1 MAEGSEAL
9 REDLRRIAAFAD
21 LADDELDWLA
31 EHVEEFAV
39 QPGGVVAAE
48 GDPAEW
54 MFIVLAGEIRSR
66 RDQTALDGLVI
77 RAGEITGM
85 LPFPRMTSFP
95 VTVRAATPARIA
107 RLSAALFP
115 EMLRR
120 IPALEPRLVALLTDR
135 VREVTRLD
143 QEGEK
148 LVALGRLS
156 AGLAHEL
163 NNPAAAIGRT
173 AAELRERLAT
183 WRQATVELGECVLAP
198 EQMQALAGAC
208 HEAERREA
216 AADLDPISRGERESE
231 VADWLEARDVKRGWL
246 LAPTFVAAGAT
257 VGDLDRLAAELPAR
271 ALPAA
276 LAWLE
281 VGLAADVLLAEIE
294 SASKRISDLVGAVK
308 SYSHMDEGAGK
319 REVQVHR
326 ELDGTLTMLAP
337 KARGKGIAVERDY
350 APDLPRVCGFAGELI
365 QVFTNLLDNAL
376 DAAGPGG
383 HVAVRTARD
392 GEHLTI
398 EVRDD
403 GPGIPHEVQGR
414 IFDPFFTTK
423 PVGEG
428 SGLGLDIARRIV
440 VRRHGGQLSFTSVP
454 GDTCFTVR
462 LPIGLPV

>member
-1 MAEGSEAL
+1 MAEAPGAL
-9 REDLRRIAAFAD
+9 REDLRRIAVFAD

-31 EHVEEFAV
+31 EHVEELAV
-39 QPGGVVAAE
+39 QPGGVLVAE
-48 GDPAEW
+48 GAPAEW
-54 MFIVLAGEIRSR
+54 MFIVLEGEIRSR

-85 LPFPRMTSFP
+85 LPFSRMTSFP
-95 VTVRAATPARIA
+95 VTVRAVTPLRIA
-107 RLSAALFP
+107 RLNAAHFP

-143 QEGEK
+143 QEHDK
-148 LVALGRLS
+148 LMALGRLS

-163 NNPAAAIGRT
+163 NNPAAAIRRT
-173 AAELRERLAT
+173 ASELRERLAT
-183 WRQATVELGECVLAP
+183 WRQATVELSECGLAP
-198 EQMQALAGAC
+198 GQMRALAGAC
-208 HEAERREA
+208 HETERREA
-216 AADLDPISRGERESE
+216 AADLDPISRSERESE
-231 VADWLEARDVKRGWL
+231 IADWLEARRVERGWL
-246 LAPTFVAAGAT
+246 LAPTFAAAGAT
-257 VGDLDRLAAELPAR
+257 PADLDGLAAQLPAR

-281 VGLAADVLLAEIE
+281 VGLAAEGLLAEVE
-294 SASKRISDLVGAVK
+294 GASKRISDLVAAVK
-308 SYSHMDEGAGK
+308 SYSHMGEGEGK

-337 KARGKGIAVERDY
+337 KARGKGITIAREY
-350 APDLPRVCGFAGELI
+350 APDLPRICGFAGELI

-392 GEHLTI
+392 GDHVAI
-398 EVRDD
+398 EIRDD
-403 GPGIPHEVQGR
+403 GPGIPREVQGR

-428 SGLGLDIARRIV
+428 SGLGLDIARGIV

-454 GDTCFTVR
+454 GDTRFAVR
-462 LPIGLPV
+462 LPIGLPA